1 MKFSEAWLRELV
13 DVPATRDELAHRLT
27 MCGLEVESVE
37 AIGEGL
43 AGVVIGEIVA
53 AEQHPNADRLRVC
66 SVEAGGERLQIV
78 CGAPNARVGLKAPLA
93 KIGAVLPGGLE
104 IKAAKL
110 RGVESFGML
119 CSGRELGVDVDAS
132 GLLELPADAPVGQG
146 FAEWLGLPDAIFEIG
161 LTPNRTDC
169 LGMRGLAMEVAAEF
183 GSAPRLPPIV
193 AVEPT
198 HDRSLAIHMNAGAG
212 CPRYCGRVIEGLDP
226 AASTPLWMVE
236 RLKRAGLRPISALV
250 DVTNYV
256 MLELGQP
263 LHAFDADRVHG
274 AIKVRRA
281 RAGERCTLL
290 VDAREVELD
299 EEFLVIAD
307 ESGAIALA
315 GVMGGH
321 GSRVTESTTRVFLE
335 SAHFA
340 PEVISGRAR
349 RLGLHTDASHRFERG
364 VDPELPR
371 LALERATA
379 LLLAIAGGHAGPV
392 TEALIETELPV
403 RAEVRLRKSRLARVL
418 GIDIEAAHVESILRS
433 LGMTV
438 NADVEGW
445 RVVPPSWRFDIAIE
459 EDLIEEVARIH
470 GYDAIPTVPPR
481 GELVVAIE
489 DEARLPLG
497 RLRERLVARDY
508 AEAITFAFL
517 AGAELERWGLAQGA
531 VELAN
536 PLTAELGVMRT
547 SLLPG
552 LVAALRYNS
561 NRQQERVRLFE
572 LGRRY
577 VRDADGAPVET
588 GLLAMAVVG
597 AARGEQWGEAG
608 RAVDFHDLKGD
619 LEALLGQPVSFE
631 PGGPDYLH
639 PGRSAR
645 LLCGGRQVGVI
656 GMLHPRL
663 AGVLEVPDGVYV
675 AEVELDVVAARPVPR
690 AGELSRFPQ
699 VRRDLALVVREDVP
713 FAAVDAVARA
723 AAGALLRTAVLFD
736 VYRGQGVE
744 SGCKS
749 FAIGLIFQDDSRT
762 LGDAEVDRLVAA
774 VAAQAATDLGARVRA

>member
-43 AGVVIGEIVA
+43 SGVVIAEIVA

-66 SVEAGGERLQIV
+66 SVDAGGERVQIV

-93 KIGAVLPGGLE
+93 RIGAVLPGGLE

-119 CSGRELGVDVDAS
+119 CSGRELGVDADAS

-146 FAEWLGLPDAIFEIG
+146 FAEWLGLPDAVFEIG

-169 LGMRGLAMEVAAEF
+169 LGMRGLAMEVSAEF
-183 GSAPRLPPIV
+183 ASATRLPAIELAPVGHDATLPI
-193 AVEPT
+193 
-198 HDRSLAIHMNAGAG
+198 HLHAGAG
-212 CPRYCGRVIEGLDP
+212 CPRYCGRIIEGLDP
-226 AASTPLWMVE
+226 AARTPLWMAE

-371 LALERATA
+371 LALERATT
-379 LLLAIAGGHAGPV
+379 LLLAIAGGRAGPV
-392 TEALIETELPV
+392 TEAVIESELPA
-403 RAEVRLRKSRLARVL
+403 RADVRLRKARLARVL
-418 GIDIEAAHVESILRS
+418 GIHIDAVRVESILRS
-433 LGMTV
+433 LGMAV
-438 NADVEGW
+438 SSDAEGW

-470 GYDAIPTVPPR
+470 GYDAIPTVPPC

-497 RLRERLVARDY
+497 RLRERLVAREY
-508 AEAITFAFL
+508 AEAVTFAFL
-517 AGAELERWGLAQGA
+517 AAAELDRWGLAEGA
-531 VELAN
+531 IELAN

-552 LVAALRYNS
+552 LVAALRYNC

-577 VRDADGAPVET
+577 LRGADGAPVET

-597 AARGEQWGEAG
+597 NARDEQWGEAG

-619 LEALLGQPVSFE
+619 LESLLGQPLSFE
-631 PGGPDYLH
+631 AGGPDYLH
-639 PGRSAR
+639 PGRSA
-645 LLCGGRQVGVI
+645 LVLSAGRQVGVI

-663 AGVLEVPDGVYV
+663 ADALEVPDGVYV
-675 AEVELDVVAARPVPR
+675 AEVELDAVLARPVPNAR
-690 AGELSRFPQ
+690 ELSRFPQ
-699 VRRDLALVVREDVP
+699 VRRDLALVVRDDLP
-713 FAAVDAVARA
+713 FADIDAVARA
-723 AAGALLRTAVLFD
+723 AAGDLLRSAVLFD
-736 VYRGQGVE
+736 VYRGPGVE

-774 VAAQAATDLGARVRA
+774 VAAQAAADLGARVRA